1 MKLRLKIY
9 VGKLLSQNNKIEKL
23 RASFEQQINETEKID
38 HKNIHAHVD
47 TAKMLN
53 TQQNRAKCDGEQ
65 LTTKYGL
72 RTRERIKSK
81 MYVLTL
87 IWHRFPVNPRV
98 HLHENP
104 PIWSVHW
111 PSFKHGFESH
121 SLYS

>member
-1 MKLRLKIY
+1 MKQK
-9 VGKLLSQNNKIEKL
+9 
-23 RASFEQQINETEKID
+23 KID

-53 TQQNRAKCDGEQ
+53 KQQSRAKCDGEQ
-65 LTTKYGL
+65 STTKYGL